1 MYKKGAAMRNEPIKK
16 IAMVNPQGYFDP
28 VPILGRTDTGGQVV
42 YVLELAKALSLLGY
56 EVDILTRWF
65 DKEKPQVEAVP
76 KYPEVK
82 VVRIECGPWEFIPK
96 EELYN
101 HLPIMSENIVSFA
114 NRNNIQYDIFHG
126 HYIDGGIVAH
136 DVAHVFRKPSYFT
149 PHSLGAW
156 KKEQM
161 GGDPI
166 DMEIKYNFRLR
177 IYAELRIF
185 SVVNGLSVTTP
196 LQLEKMRELYHYDPP
211 HVEVIPPGVN
221 MRIYKPLEEGEKPVK
236 TKLPAKYIF
245 CISRIDANK
254 GHDFLLKAFDMVR
267 KQLDDIYL
275 VIGGGSPIPKQRE
288 TDIINNMHKI
298 VAECGMRDRVHII
311 GYVPDELMKPYYQQA
326 QLFVLPS
333 LFEPFGMT
341 ALEAM
346 ACGTP
351 VIASKFGGIR
361 NVVTY
366 GEEGILVNPK
376 DMQEFADAMIRLL
389 KDRDLAEKIGHKGH
403 LLMKENFAW
412 MQIARRFTDFYNKY
426 RDRI

>member
-1 MYKKGAAMRNEPIKK
+1 MNNEQIKK

-42 YVLELAKALSLLGY
+42 YVLELAKALSILGY
-56 EVDILTRWF
+56 EVDIFTRWF
-65 DKEKPQVEAVP
+65 DKEKQQVETVP
-76 KYPEVK
+76 EFPKVR

-101 HLPIMSENIVSFA
+101 HLPIMSENLINFA
-114 NRNNIQYDIFHG
+114 NENNIQYDIFHG

-156 KKEQM
+156 KKDQM
-161 GGDPI
+161 GGDPV

-185 SVVNGLSVTTP
+185 SVVNGLSVTTQ
-196 LQLEKMRELYHYDPP
+196 LQLEKMRELYNYDPL

-221 MRIYKPLEEGEKPVK
+221 MRIYKPLEEGEEPVK
-236 TKLPAKYIF
+236 TKLPEKYVF

-254 GHDFLLKAFDMVR
+254 GHGLLLKAFDIVC
-267 KQLDDIYL
+267 KQIDDVDL
-275 VIGGGSPIPKQRE
+275 VIGGGSPNPKQRE
-288 TDIINNMHKI
+288 IDIINNMHKI
-298 VAECGMRDRVHII
+298 VDQCGMNDRVHII
-311 GYVPDELMKPYYQQA
+311 GYVPDKLMKPYYQQA

-341 ALEAM
+341 TLEAM

-351 VIASKFGGIR
+351 IIASKFGGIR
-361 NVVTY
+361 NVVTH
-366 GEEGILVNPK
+366 GEDGLLINPQ
-376 DMQEFADAMIRLL
+376 DPEEFANAIIRLI
-389 KDRDLAEKIGHKGH
+389 KDRHLANRIGHKGYIAI
-403 LLMKENFAW
+403 KENYDW
-412 MQIARRFTDFYNKY
+412 IQIARRFMDFYNKY
-426 RDRI
+426 KDRI